1 MNSKVGIKG
10 DAGVAVSQNHGAI
23 TVNNYYGEKV
33 VPALRPELRKAIS
46 ELLTIC
52 DPCGQRKLV
61 EKISLQSFGTKE
73 FRSLNVENVRWLI
86 DIATDIAIAIAIA
99 SAQQTAKKSW
109 WKFWCK

>member
-61 EKISLQSFGTKE
+61 EKISFQAFGTRE
-73 FRSLNVENVRWLI
+73 FKSLDVESVRWLI
-86 DIATDIAIAIAIA
+86 EVATDIAGAIA
-99 SAQQTAKKSW
+99 SAQPPATKAVW
-109 WKFWCK
+109 WKVWFK